1 MLKLEYIINKLERI
15 KDNPDDDQAL
25 KEYNQLIDDL
35 KHDLL
40 VKNCK
45 KTTKASKLSAIK
57 AVLNNKRNVR
67 EILKKIKID
76 GDKMIFTDSYEAYMI
91 NKIDDIPFDI
101 VKDEESYPEMKKFF
115 DRQPEEEIQLDYNKI
130 KADVRL
136 KKELMCYNDKINFNN
151 KMLLNMMDILPEGS
165 RYYIYD
171 NTMIIGISP
180 DEEERGLVLG
190 VKVY

>member
-67 EILKKIKID
+67 EILRKIKID

-91 NKIDDIPFDI
+91 NKIDDLPFDI

-115 DRQPEEEIQLDYNKI
+115 DRQLEEEIQLDYNKI
-130 KADVRL
+130 KADVKL
-136 KKELMCYNDKINFNN
+136 KKELMYYNDKINFNN

-165 RYYIYD
+165 RYYVYD

-180 DEEERGLVLG
+180 DGEEKGLVLG

>member
-1 MLKLEYIINKLERI
+1 MLKLEYIINQLEII

-25 KEYNQLIDDL
+25 KDYNKLIDDL

-67 EILKKIKID
+67 EILRKIKID
-76 GDKMIFTDSYEAYMI
+76 GDKMMFTDSYQAYII
-91 NKIDDIPFDI
+91 NKIDDVPFDI
-101 VKDEESYPEMKKFF
+101 VKDEVYPDLKKFF
-115 DRQPEEEIQLDYNKI
+115 DQQLDEEIHLDYNKI
-130 KADVRL
+130 KTDVKL

-151 KMLLNMMDILPEGS
+151 KMLLNMMDILPDGS
-165 RYYIYD
+165 RYYVYD

-180 DEEERGLVLG
+180 DGEEKGLVLG

>member
-1 MLKLEYIINKLERI
+1 MIKLEYIINKLERI

-67 EILKKIKID
+67 EILRKIKID

-115 DRQPEEEIQLDYNKI
+115 DRQLEEEIQLDYNKI
-130 KADVRL
+130 KADIKL
-136 KKELMCYNDKINFNN
+136 KKELMYYNDKINFNN

-165 RYYIYD
+165 RYYVYD

-180 DEEERGLVLG
+180 DGEEKGLVLG

>member
-25 KEYNQLIDDL
+25 KEYDQLIDDL

-67 EILKKIKID
+67 EILRKIKID
-76 GDKMIFTDSYEAYMI
+76 DDKMIFTDSYQAYII
-91 NKIDDIPFDI
+91 NKIDNVPFDI
-101 VKDEESYPEMKKFF
+101 VKDEESYPDLKKFF
-115 DRQPEEEIQLDYNKI
+115 DRQLEEEIKLDYNKI
-130 KADVRL
+130 KTDVKL
-136 KKELMCYNDKINFNN
+136 KKELLYYNDKINFNN

-165 RYYIYD
+165 KYYVYD

-180 DEEERGLVLG
+180 DGEEKGLVLG

>member
-1 MLKLEYIINKLERI
+1 MLKLEYIINKLEII

-67 EILKKIKID
+67 EILRKIKID
-76 GDKMIFTDSYEAYMI
+76 GDKMIFTDSYQAYII
-91 NKIDDIPFDI
+91 NKIDNVPFDI
-101 VKDEESYPEMKKFF
+101 VKDEESYPDLKKFF
-115 DRQPEEEIQLDYNKI
+115 DRQLEEEIQLDYNKI
-130 KADVRL
+130 KTDVKL
-136 KKELMCYNDKINFNN
+136 KKELLYYNDKINFNN

-165 RYYIYD
+165 KYYVYD

-180 DEEERGLVLG
+180 DGEEKGLVLG

>member
-1 MLKLEYIINKLERI
+1 MLKLEYIINKLEMI
-15 KDNPDDDQAL
+15 KDNPDDDQGL

-57 AVLNNKRNVR
+57 AVLNNKRNAR
-67 EILKKIKID
+67 EILRKIKID
-76 GDKMIFTDSYEAYMI
+76 DDKMIFTDSYQAYII
-91 NKIDDIPFDI
+91 NKIENIPFDI
-101 VKDEESYPEMKKFF
+101 VKDEVYPDLKKFF
-115 DRQPEEEIQLDYNKI
+115 DRQLEEEIQLDYNKI
-130 KADVRL
+130 KSDVKL
-136 KKELMCYNDKINFNN
+136 KKELMYYNDKINFNN

-165 RYYIYD
+165 RYYVYD

-180 DEEERGLVLG
+180 DGEEKGLVLG
-190 VKVY
+190 VKVC

>member
-1 MLKLEYIINKLERI
+1 MLKLEYIINQLEII

-45 KTTKASKLSAIK
+45 KTTKATKLAAIK

-67 EILKKIKID
+67 EILRKIKID
-76 GDKMIFTDSYEAYMI
+76 DDKMMFTDSYQAYII
-91 NKIDDIPFDI
+91 NKIDSIPFDI
-101 VKDEESYPEMKKFF
+101 VKDEETYPDLKKFF
-115 DRQPEEEIQLDYNKI
+115 DRQLDEEIQLDYNKI
-130 KADVRL
+130 KTDVKL

-151 KMLLNMMDILPEGS
+151 KMLLNMMEILPEGS
-165 RYYIYD
+165 KYYVYD

-180 DEEERGLVLG
+180 DEEEKGLVLG

>member
-57 AVLNNKRNVR
+57 AVLNNKRNER
-67 EILKKIKID
+67 ETLRKIKID

-115 DRQPEEEIQLDYNKI
+115 DRQLDEEIQLDYNKI
-130 KADVRL
+130 KTDVKL
-136 KKELMCYNDKINFNN
+136 KKELMYYNDKINFNN

-165 RYYIYD
+165 RYYICD
-171 NTMIIGISP
+171 NIMIIGVSP
-180 DEEERGLVLG
+180 DGDEKGLVLG
-190 VKVY
+190 VKVD

>member
-1 MLKLEYIINKLERI
+1 MLKLEYIINQLEII

-57 AVLNNKRNVR
+57 AVLNNKRNAR
-67 EILKKIKID
+67 EILRKIKID
-76 GDKMIFTDSYEAYMI
+76 DDKMIFTDSYQAYII
-91 NKIDDIPFDI
+91 NKIDNVPFDI
-101 VKDEESYPEMKKFF
+101 VKDEESYPDLKKFF
-115 DRQPEEEIQLDYNKI
+115 NRQLDEEVQLDYNKI
-130 KADVRL
+130 KTDVKL
-136 KKELMCYNDKINFNN
+136 KKELMYYNDKINFNN

-165 RYYIYD
+165 KYYVYD

-180 DEEERGLVLG
+180 DEEEKGLVLG